1 MKPEDM
7 CLVDLDGNQLAGTRV
22 RTSEAKTHFGI
33 MKRQP
38 AAKACVH
45 AHPPHATA
53 FAIANVDIPSCLIP
67 EAEVFL
73 GKIGVAEYKTP
84 GTEANSDEVGEVG
97 KDHQA
102 VLMQN
107 HGVFV
112 WGKDV
117 EDAYWKRENIDSY
130 CRTVWIAAGLGG
142 GSLQPSFKG
151 TGAAKPAA
159 PAKKA
164 AGPSIPDYEFRW
176 TPGSDPKTPA
186 DIEKFFHSPAI
197 HVLKERICEMG
208 RRLWQ
213 REYTDGNGGN
223 ITIRVGD
230 NLALCTPTL
239 ICKGFMK
246 PEDMCLVDLDGNQLA
261 GTRVRTSEAKTH
273 FGIMK
278 RQPAAKACVHA
289 HPPHATAFAIANVDI
304 PSCLIPEAEV
314 FLGKIGVAEYKT
326 PGTEANS
333 DEVGEV
339 GKDHQAVL
347 MQNHGVIVWGKDVED
362 AYWKMENIDSYCRTV
377 WIAAGLGG
385 GLHRFTGGQA
395 KELIALRQKLGMPV
409 PRAGRKECEL
419 CDSADF
425 RPGVVCGSPAAPA

>member
-1 MKPEDM
+1 MPK
-7 CLVDLDGNQLAGTRV
+7 V
-22 RTSEAKTHFGI
+22 I
-33 MKRQP
+33 
-38 AAKACVH
+38 
-45 AHPPHATA
+45 TA
-53 FAIANVDIPSCLIP
+53 R
-67 EAEVFL
+67 EAEEL
-73 GKIGVAEYKTP
+73 LRKGEQPPAGSILTP
-84 GTEANSDEVGEVG
+84 SAR
-97 KDHQA
+97 
-102 VLMQN
+102 
-107 HGVFV
+107 
-112 WGKDV
+112 DV
-117 EDAYWKRENIDSY
+117 
-130 CRTVWIAAGLGG
+130 LGG

-151 TGAAKPAA
+151 TGAAKTAA
-159 PAKKA
+159 PSKKA

-186 DIEKFFHSPAI
+186 EIEKFFNSPAI

-326 PGTEANS
+326 PGTQANS

-385 GLHRFTGGQA
+385 GLHRFSGRHA
-395 KELIALRQKLGMPV
+395 RELIDIRQKLGMPD
-409 PRAGRKECEL
+409 PRAGLKECEL
-419 CDSADF
+419 CDNADF
-425 RPGVVCGSPAAPA
+425 RPATVCAAPAAPAENAAPDPQVEAVVQAVTAQILRQLGGK